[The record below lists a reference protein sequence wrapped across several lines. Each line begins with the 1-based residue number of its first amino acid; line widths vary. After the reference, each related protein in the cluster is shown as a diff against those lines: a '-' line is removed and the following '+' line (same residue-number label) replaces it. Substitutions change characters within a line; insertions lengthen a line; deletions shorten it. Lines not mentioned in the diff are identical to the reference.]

1 MSQSPI
7 IQVLPYTRIVGQR
20 ELKLALELAYIA
32 PRIGG
37 VLISGQR
44 GTGKSTAVRAFA
56 QMMRGQLP
64 VTLPINATEDRV
76 VGGWK
81 IDELMKGKPQWQ
93 DGLLVEAD
101 RKLLYV
107 DEVNLLDD
115 HIVNIILDVTS
126 TGVLVIQREGKSE
139 EVPLA
144 FTLVGT
150 MNPEEGGL
158 RPQLLD
164 RFGLMVGVTTETE
177 LDQRR
182 EILNTVLAFDEVWS
196 VRDRPSD
203 SLPEL
208 LTKARAEDEAYKQ
221 KLVTAKEK
229 FYEVKLPADVVES
242 CVKLTKEFL
251 VQGNRGDYV
260 MALAARAYAA
270 LQSEKQVTLDH
281 VRAVAAMALQH
292 RRPEASQGNEVI
304 WTNADSEQVASVLG
318 LEAVLKD
325 G

>member
-1 MSQSPI
+1 
-7 IQVLPYTRIVGQR
+7 VGQK

-56 QMMRGQLP
+56 QMMHGQLP

-81 IDELMKGKPQWQ
+81 IDELMKGKPDWQ
-93 DGLLVEAD
+93 DGLLVESD
-101 RKLLYV
+101 RKGLLYV

-139 EVPLA
+139 EVSLA

-164 RFGLMVGVTTETE
+164 RFGLMVGVVTETE
-177 LDQRR
+177 IDRRR
-182 EILNTVLAFDEVWS
+182 EILNTVLAFDEVWA

-208 LTKARAEDEAYKQ
+208 LTKARAEDEAHKQ

-242 CVKLTKEFL
+242 CVKLTKEFQ

-270 LQSEKQVTLDH
+270 LQGKKQVTQEH
-281 VRAVAAMALQH
+281 IRSVAAMALQH
-292 RRPEASQGNEVI
+292 RCPEASQGNEVI
-304 WTNADSEQVASVLG
+304 WTSADSEKVASVLG
-318 LEAVLKD
+318 LEPVLKD